1 MVLQII
7 ILIVE
12 FAILGMG
19 IYTNKLVNQ
28 LIEKERMEMIEYRI
42 EELKEELN
50 EE

>member
-28 LIEKERMEMIEYRI
+28 LIEKERMEMIEYQI
-42 EELKEELN
+42 KELKERS

>member
-28 LIEKERMEMIEYRI
+28 LIEKERMEMIEYQI
-42 EELKEELN
+42 KELKEQSKE
-50 EE
+50 

>member
-28 LIEKERMEMIEYRI
+28 LIEKERMEMIEYKI

>member
-28 LIEKERMEMIEYRI
+28 LIEKERMEMIEYQI
-42 EELKEELN
+42 KELKEQSEK
-50 EE
+50 

>member
-12 FAILGMG
+12 LAILGMG

-28 LIEKERMEMIEYRI
+28 LIEKERMEMIEYKI

>member
-12 FAILGMG
+12 LAILGMG

-28 LIEKERMEMIEYRI
+28 LIEKERMQMIEYQI
-42 EELKEELN
+42 KELKEQSKE
-50 EE
+50 